1 MTRLIAR
8 LILAMLTLPVAGTVF
23 VVGVILM
30 LLVTP
35 MNGPPSAP
43 GFTLVWLAVYVAMA
57 TWWTLVWQEL
67 VLWNSRRIANTLL
80 AGVAALLGGLALGML
95 IVVGSRGGAP
105 VGLAVAVGGGLPPVI
120 WVAAT
125 VFIWRETA
133 EERAKRLASMG
144 GAGLCCPLCGYSMSD
159 LHSSNCPECGAKF
172 TLEQLLIAQRQR
184 DASTLHDVD
193 APATAK
199 H

>member
-23 VVGVILM
+23 VVAMIAM
-30 LLVTP
+30 LVTTP

-43 GFTLVWLAVYVAMA
+43 GFTLVWLAVYIA
-57 TWWTLVWQEL
+57 TAIWWTLVWHEL
-67 VLWNSRRIANTLL
+67 VLWNSRRIANTIL

-95 IVVGSRGGAP
+95 VIVASAGAAP
-105 VGLAVAVGGGLPPVI
+105 TGIAVAVGGGLPPVI

-125 VFIWRETA
+125 VFIWRETPD
-133 EERAKRLASMG
+133 ERARRLASMG

-159 LHSSNCPECGAKF
+159 LHTSNCPECGAKF

-184 DASTLHDVD
+184 DASTLPDID

-199 H
+199 R